1 MENIQRIINRVMTAQ
16 KSYINQIPENQTTT
30 SPTTYE
36 CPICK
41 DTGFVLVQ
49 DKENTSRRC
58 ECSEV
63 KRCRR
68 LIEKSGIAEA
78 FKEKTVNG
86 YKPKNEQQKAA
97 KKLAVEYIT
106 NFASIRQD
114 RNNSVAFLG
123 QIGSGKTHL
132 TIAIANAL
140 LKNGIGVL
148 YMQYRE
154 AITNL
159 KQLITDDFEY
169 QQALNRYKTASVLL
183 IDDIFK
189 GAINQGRVNES
200 EMRIMFELIN
210 YRYLTKLPVLIS
222 GEYDIDTIIS
232 MDEAIGSRIAE
243 MCSGRIVIFKGK
255 HLNHR
260 MG

>member
-1 MENIQRIINRVMTAQ
+1 M
-16 KSYINQIPENQTTT
+16 
-30 SPTTYE
+30 
-36 CPICK
+36 
-41 DTGFVLVQ
+41 
-49 DKENTSRRC
+49 
-58 ECSEV
+58 
-63 KRCRR
+63 
-68 LIEKSGIAEA
+68 IEKSGIAEA
-78 FKEKTVNG
+78 FREKTING
-86 YKPKNEQQKAA
+86 YIPKNEQQKAA
-97 KKLAVEYIT
+97 KRLAAEYIK

-140 LKNGIGVL
+140 LRNGIGVL

-169 QQALNRYKTASVLL
+169 QQALNRYKMASVLL

-210 YRYLTKLPVLIS
+210 YRYLVKLPILIS

-243 MCSGRIVIFKGK
+243 MCSGRIVVFKGK

>member
-1 MENIQRIINRVMTAQ
+1 M
-16 KSYINQIPENQTTT
+16 
-30 SPTTYE
+30 
-36 CPICK
+36 
-41 DTGFVLVQ
+41 
-49 DKENTSRRC
+49 
-58 ECSEV
+58 
-63 KRCRR
+63 
-68 LIEKSGIAEA
+68 
-78 FKEKTVNG
+78 
-86 YKPKNEQQKAA
+86 
-97 KKLAVEYIT
+97 AVEYIT

>member
-1 MENIQRIINRVMTAQ
+1 
-16 KSYINQIPENQTTT
+16 
-30 SPTTYE
+30 
-36 CPICK
+36 
-41 DTGFVLVQ
+41 
-49 DKENTSRRC
+49 
-58 ECSEV
+58 
-63 KRCRR
+63 
-68 LIEKSGIAEA
+68 
-78 FKEKTVNG
+78 
-86 YKPKNEQQKAA
+86 
-97 KKLAVEYIT
+97 
-106 NFASIRQD
+106 
-114 RNNSVAFLG
+114 
-123 QIGSGKTHL
+123 
-132 TIAIANAL
+132 
-140 LKNGIGVL
+140 
-148 YMQYRE
+148 MQYRE